1 MPAAEREPDAQR
13 VGAEDA
19 GDQQIA
25 ELTGPTVGREAEEG
39 EQERRGQDP
48 GVGGRDRRELA
59 EAPVQRR
66 GAAGRLVPARGATC
80 RSPLRGA

>member
-13 VGAEDA
+13 VRAEHA

-25 ELTGPTVGREAEEG
+25 ELTGPRVSGEAEEG

-48 GVGGRDRRELA
+48 GVVGRDRRELA
-59 EAPVQRR
+59 PTLRA
-66 GAAGRLVPARGATC
+66 ARGAVGRLAPDPGTRC
-80 RSPLRGA
+80 RAALQGA